1 MKHINVAIDG
11 PAGAGKSTVAKT
23 VAKKLSILYLD
34 TGAMY
39 RAMAL
44 KAIRLGIEPND
55 AEGVIPILESTSI
68 SVENDNG
75 TQRTLLDGEDVSS
88 LIRTQQV
95 SKGASDIAV
104 IPKVRIKLAAE
115 QRRIAENTDI
125 VMEGR
130 EIGSF
135 VLPNSPCKFYVTA
148 SSTERAR
155 RRLLELKA
163 LGKDEGKTLDQ
174 LKEEIEARDYTDSHR
189 DFAPLKLVED
199 AVLIDTTSMS
209 IQQAV
214 DTVIQRVEGIY
225 NIKSGG
231 EK

>member
-11 PAGAGKSTVAKT
+11 PAGAGKSTVAKS
-23 VAKKLSILYLD
+23 VAKELKILYLD

-44 KAIRLGIEPND
+44 KAIRLGIEPGD
-55 AEGVIPILESTSI
+55 AASVIPILDGTSI

-104 IPKVRIKLAAE
+104 IPQVRIKLARE
-115 QRRIAENTDI
+115 QRLIAESTDI

-135 VLPNSPCKFYVTA
+135 VLPDSPCKFFVTA
-148 SSTERAR
+148 SSEERAR

-163 LGKDEGKTLDQ
+163 AGKDEGKTLDE
-174 LKEEIEARDYTDSHR
+174 LKKEIEARDYTDSHR

-199 AVLIDTTSMS
+199 AMIIDTTSMT

-214 DTVIQRVEGIY
+214 QAVVKRVEDVYGI
-225 NIKSGG
+225 NAGG
-231 EK
+231 EG

>member
-23 VAKKLSILYLD
+23 VAKKLGILYLD

-55 AEGVIPILESTSI
+55 AKGVIPILESTSI

-225 NIKSGG
+225 NIKAGG
-231 EK
+231 ES